1 MPRADRSDARN
12 ARQGC
17 ATEIC
22 PRRQSTIGD
31 LLWPRFGALG
41 LYAGYGVLHG
51 GRQGVRPPEGDFVGA
66 PQVPLHSQGVGGP
79 SSDLVFVH
87 EGSCF
92 THSADVPVLP
102 PFRRGSLPSH
112 HGPDLEKLRT
122 VSSTMCLKS
131 SAGSRLH
138 FGNDGG
144 SLPSERNRCSEDGD
158 NGGRTVGG
166 HAGTTYYEPK
176 GIVGPIRDNMSFLG
190 IDTQANL

>member
-1 MPRADRSDARN
+1 MQEMLAKAVPLRSVRGGNPPLVTCYGPDSALWVSMRVMVSYMADAK
-12 ARQGC
+12 GYV
-17 ATEIC
+17 
-22 PRRQSTIGD
+22 PRREI
-31 LLWPRFGALG
+31 LLVSPPSEVTPPHDVESG
-41 LYAGYGVLHG
+41 LENCSA
-51 GRQGVRPPEGDFVGA
+51 DMA

-138 FGNDGG
+138 FGNDGD
-144 SLPSERNRCSEDGD
+144 SLPSERNRCS
-158 NGGRTVGG
+158 
-166 HAGTTYYEPK
+166 
-176 GIVGPIRDNMSFLG
+176 
-190 IDTQANL
+190 